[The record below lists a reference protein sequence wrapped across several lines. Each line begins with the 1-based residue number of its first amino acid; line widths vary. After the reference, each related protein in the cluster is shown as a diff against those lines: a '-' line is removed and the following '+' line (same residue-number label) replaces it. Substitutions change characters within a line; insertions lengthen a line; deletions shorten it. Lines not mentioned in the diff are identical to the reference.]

1 MHFMN
6 RQQAMSRTSSLH
18 RHSAATL
25 HAIKRAGRE
34 WGAGAGLVW
43 LHLFKTVVAVLAAM
57 GIAMLLDL
65 PQPRIAMTTVFVL
78 MQPLS
83 GMVLAKSFYR
93 IVGTAVGTIAALVL
107 GAVFVQ
113 QPEWYV
119 LGLTVWVA
127 ACTAAAVRNR
137 HFRWYGFVLAG
148 YTAALIGTPLVMQPN
163 ALYLAA
169 LGRAAEVAVG
179 IVCSSAVSALI
190 VPMQT
195 STVLLRT
202 LHVRYANFTALA
214 SSVLSTRLPR
224 GTFERRFADLVDA
237 IVGFEATRVFAAF
250 EDPSIRMRSQH
261 LARLNSEFMDLCAR
275 LHALRQLLKRLHWR
289 GEVIE
294 SVEPYFRELASLLST
309 PPRDG
314 EGDSAHAS
322 RVATALA
329 TFQTSL
335 PKRMRST
342 RVAIEAHAP
351 SLLPDFDTSGELL
364 YRFVS
369 EFILYANTYAS
380 LAVEDN
386 VISREPGIAPYMNK
400 TNGYVVAFMFLR
412 TAVVIATVGW
422 FWIET
427 DWPSGSLAL
436 TGAAL
441 TCALT
446 SSAPNATRLAFQMAV
461 GALFATVAGYV
472 FTSFVYPVIDGFPLL
487 CVALTPVFAAGAFL
501 MTRRN
506 IAGYGVGFSV
516 FFCLLAGPDNVIAY
530 APMSLINN
538 GMAIVASM
546 LVASVGFAVVFPPDM
561 GWLIERMCGD
571 LRRQG
576 VFACHGVL
584 PGLNRRFQS
593 GTHDL
598 MFQLRMLLT
607 PRSRRHRDAL
617 RWMLVTLEVGHAIID
632 LRKECAAA
640 AYVNQMDSR
649 WNASIDDLR
658 GDIARL
664 FARPDKRRI
673 ARALLAVRA
682 ATWVAQ
688 DVLDRLR
695 HDRDRRHD
703 LQRMLSCLHFIRTA
717 LLDRDAPLG
726 TLRTRVSRSAR
737 SRAAAR

>member
-6 RQQAMSRTSSLH
+6 RQQAISRTSPLH
-18 RHSAATL
+18 RRSAAML
-25 HAIKRAGRE
+25 QAIKRAARE
-34 WGAGAGLVW
+34 WGAGEGLIW
-43 LHLFKTVVAVLAAM
+43 LHLFKTVVAVLGAM

-119 LGLTVWVA
+119 FGLTVWVA

-294 SVEPYFRELASLLST
+294 SVEPYFHELASLLSA

-314 EGDSAHAS
+314 ESDGAHAS
-322 RVATALA
+322 RVSAALG
-329 TFQTSL
+329 TFQASL

-342 RVAIEAHAP
+342 RHAVEARAP

-369 EFILYANTYAS
+369 EFMLYANTYAS
-380 LAVEDN
+380 LAIEDN
-386 VISREPGIAPYMNK
+386 VSREPGIAPYMNK

-412 TAVVIATVGW
+412 TALVMAMVGW

-461 GALFATVAGYV
+461 GALFATAAGYV
-472 FTSFVYPVIDGFPLL
+472 FTSFVYPAIDGFPLL
-487 CVALTPVFAAGAFL
+487 CAALTPVLAAGAFL
-501 MTRRN
+501 MTRRG

-530 APMSLINN
+530 APMPLINN

-546 LVASVGFAVVFPPDM
+546 LAASVGFAVVFPPDM
-561 GWLIERMCGD
+561 GWLIDRMCGD

-607 PRSRRHRDAL
+607 RRSRRHRDAL

-640 AYVNQMDSR
+640 AYVNQMNSR

-658 GDIARL
+658 GEIARL
-664 FARPDKRRI
+664 FARPDKRRLV
-673 ARALLAVRA
+673 RALLAVRA

-726 TLRTRVSRSAR
+726 TLRMRSPRSAW
-737 SRAAAR
+737 SIAAVR